1 MSVVLHHTAFNVYFK
16 EEKNSLN
23 KQPPH
28 KITIETS
35 CMKCCKHHSDIVYEV
50 TGITIQDCICILK
63 KDVLNW
69 RFIKSLNKIS
79 TF

>member
-1 MSVVLHHTAFNVYFK
+1 M
-16 EEKNSLN
+16 SLN

-50 TGITIQDCICILK
+50 MGITIQDCICIKKRRLK
-63 KDVLNW
+63 LEIYKI
-69 RFIKSLNKIS
+69 IKQNKYIL
-79 TF
+79 TC